1 MPVMRAGVVAAPR
14 RLEFATVPVRD
25 PREHEVVVRIDGC
38 GICGSDLAVWE
49 GRPWFEYPLAAGRPG
64 HEAWG
69 TVEAVGAAVRSV
81 SVGQRVAG
89 LLYNGF
95 AEFDVA
101 AADLLVPLP
110 DSIQGPFPGEA
121 IGCALNIFERS
132 GIDAGDTVAVVGVG
146 FLGALLIQLA
156 TARGA
161 RVVAVSRRSFA
172 LATAAACGA
181 AEVVALDDDPV
192 AAVTAV
198 TDGAMCDVV
207 IEVTGHQSAL
217 DVAADL
223 VRVRGR
229 LVIAGYHQDGS
240 RTVNMQ
246 SWNWRGID
254 VVNAHERD
262 PAIYVRGITNAVAAV
277 ADGRLDLKPALTH
290 ALPLDQLDAAF
301 DLALER
307 PDGFVKAVVQR

>member
-1 MPVMRAGVVAAPR
+1 MHAAVVAAPR
-14 RLEFATVPVRD
+14 RLELASAPVPEPGQNQVL
-25 PREHEVVVRIDGC
+25 VRIDGC

-49 GRPWFEYPLAAGRPG
+49 GRPWFDYPLASGRPG

-69 TVEAVGAAVRSV
+69 TVEAVGRGVEGFSA
-81 SVGQRVAG
+81 GQRVAG

-101 AADLLVPLP
+101 EADALVGLP
-110 DSIQGPFPGEA
+110 DTLEGPFPGEA
-121 IGCALNIFERS
+121 IGCALNIFDRS
-132 GIDAGDTVAVVGVG
+132 AIASGDTVAVVGVG

-161 RVVAVSRRSFA
+161 RVIALSRRAFA
-172 LATAAACGA
+172 LETATVCGA
-181 AEVVALDDDPV
+181 AEVIALDGDPV
-192 AAVTAV
+192 ASVGDL
-198 TDGAMCDVV
+198 TDGGMCDVV
-207 IEVTGHQSAL
+207 IEATGHQKAL
-217 DVAADL
+217 DVAAEL

-262 PAIYVRGITNAVAAV
+262 PAIYVRGIANAVQAV
-277 ADGRLDLKPALTH
+277 SEGVLDLEPAITH
-290 ALPLDQLDAAF
+290 SVALEELDTAL
-301 DLALER
+301 DLALQR
-307 PDGFVKAVVQR
+307 PDGFVKAVVRR